1 MRDNNEPHSFGSINR
16 GSTPTQEAGGGGE
29 RTERKRRETENEPR
43 RENEPNKKGTTDKLK
58 RRGRK
63 SWKRGR
69 KLDNKP
75 GG

>member
-1 MRDNNEPHSFGSINR
+1 MRDNNKPHSFGYINR
-16 GSTPTQEAGGGGE
+16 GSTPTQRGLGE

-63 SWKRGR
+63 SLKRGR

>member
-16 GSTPTQEAGGGGE
+16 GSTPTQGLGGK
-29 RTERKRRETENEPR
+29 RTERNRRETENELR
-43 RENEPNKKGTTDKLK
+43 RENELNKKGTTDKLK

-63 SWKRGR
+63 SLKRGR

>member
-16 GSTPTQEAGGGGE
+16 GSTPTQRGLGE

-58 RRGRK
+58 WRGRK
-63 SWKRGR
+63 SLKRGR